1 MIAHIRGRLFKKTPE
16 SVIVQVGGIGYEVL
30 VPLSTFYSLPD
41 ENREVDLYIY
51 THVREDALVLF
62 GFSTRLEKNLLL
74 MLISVSGIGPKL
86 AVNILSGIGPE
97 ELLDAVASG
106 DSARLQRIPGVGRK
120 TSERIVLELKDR
132 AARFGSQR
140 EEAGTTADYRGQQGM
155 EDAVSAL
162 MNLGYAAKPARE
174 AVEKAHSTPKAA
186 DLEGLIREAL
196 RILS

>member
-1 MIAHIRGRLFKKTPE
+1 MIAHIRGLLFKKTPE

-62 GFSTRLEKNLLL
+62 GFSTRLEKDLLL

-132 AARFGSQR
+132 AARFGSQG
-140 EEAGTTADYRGQQGM
+140 EKAATAADYRGQEGM
-155 EDAVSAL
+155 EAAVSAL

-174 AVEKAHSTPKAA
+174 AVEKAHSTLKDG